1 METFEELVERYYL
14 NKQQEN
20 ELHKRNTEDNTTIKT
35 HMHLSSLTKT
45 DADKYTVSITE
56 VKSEKFND
64 DKLVQKLREIWSK
77 DHGSMTCPWL
87 KMVYV
92 PDMEA
97 IENAIYENEL
107 DPKMLAECKDVSV
120 RENLYVKLKK
130 EAKNDN

>member
-35 HMHLSSLTKT
+35 HMHLGSMTKT
-45 DADKYTVSITE
+45 DTNNYTVSITE

-77 DHGSMTCPWL
+77 DHGSMECPWL

-107 DPKMLAECKDVSV
+107 DPKMLADCKEVSV

>member
-1 METFEELVERYYL
+1 METFNELVERYFS
-14 NKQQEN
+14 NKAEEN
-20 ELHKRNTEDNTTIKT
+20 ELHKRNVEDNNTIKV
-35 HMHLSSLTKT
+35 HMHLNEMTKT
-45 DADKYTVSITE
+45 DTDKYTVSITE

-64 DKLVQKLREIWSK
+64 EKLVQTLHHIWAQ
-77 DHGSMTCPWL
+77 DHGSMTCPWT
-87 KMVYV
+87 KMVFV

-107 DPKMLAECKDVSV
+107 DPKMLADCKEVSV